1 MQMQVRARRVFAFE
15 MRGACDEGMPVR
27 RLVSNT
33 NLESLDRP
41 LVVLV
46 LFAGAVVV
54 FWTARVVQLLSL
66 LLVDFAQPR

>member
-1 MQMQVRARRVFAFE
+1 MRRS
-15 MRGACDEGMPVR
+15 
-27 RLVSNT
+27 VSNT

-54 FWTARVVQLLSL
+54 FWTARAVQLLSL
-66 LLVDFAQPR
+66 LLVDFAQPREVDGEGLVELALSEM